1 MERNLESTAE
11 SDDLVKPK
19 DKANE
24 PGFKDGGDQK
34 SSGIGADIASD
45 KGEKVRRSSNSRSNK
60 AKRKVSF
67 EAQKPEKGRSDTK
80 KSSVAYQK
88 DKKIKQGD
96 KIESAE
102 TKVFDEGQYGQFVC
116 THCNRNVSKM
126 IECELC
132 ECWACLQCQN
142 VDEEV
147 YNIFTYEAKFT
158 GLHWFCNNCDMTIVE
173 TMSNMKN
180 GAVPTASE
188 GQTVIQQDA
197 EHTPVQDFSAM
208 ERLAVR
214 MEKKMN
220 ERMDHILNEAQS
232 MLTRMMEVTEE
243 RMEKSYAEAVCAASA
258 GDLGTNTTKQNS
270 VPIRCSDSFN
280 HQGQFEVFPTR
291 ESSASIRKER
301 ATPSCSVAEVVT
313 LTVDELKDRDNRRN
327 NIVVYNMQEPNET
340 MRSKRQSKDNDQ
352 VKDMLCNGLCVDI
365 QEGEIEQTTRLG
377 IRGKGP
383 DAKPRVLLV
392 HFNDP
397 SLRDEVIQAC
407 SKLRKTE
414 KWRSVYIAPDLS
426 KDQRQERWNLREE
439 LKRRKEEGEE
449 NLIIRN
455 GKIIPVKPRP
465 KSGNRGSTQSQEPC
479 STKQTIHAAN
489 QKEST
494 DHLVSQ
500 GARRKGTPESA
511 AVEKTHIGSAAS
523 TEHCIKKVDME
534 SSEHHVFQEDD
545 NSRSQN
551 TDI

>member
-11 SDDLVKPK
+11 SDELVKPK

-24 PGFKDGGDQK
+24 PGFKDGSDQK
-34 SSGIGADIASD
+34 SSGIGADISSD

-67 EAQKPEKGRSDTK
+67 EIQKREKGRSDTK
-80 KSSVAYQK
+80 KSSVADQK

-102 TKVFDEGQYGQFVC
+102 TKVIDEGQYGQFVC
-116 THCNRNVSKM
+116 TNCNRTVSKM

-173 TMSNMKN
+173 TISNMKN
-180 GAVPTASE
+180 GAVPTASK
-188 GQTVIQQDA
+188 GQTVSQQDA
-197 EHTPVQDFSAM
+197 EHTPVQDFSTM
-208 ERLAVR
+208 ERLAER

-220 ERMDHILNEAQS
+220 ERMDHILHEAQS

-243 RMEKSYAEAVCAASA
+243 RMEKSYAEVVCAASA

-270 VPIRCSDSFN
+270 VPIRCTDSFN
-280 HQGQFEVFPTR
+280 HQ
-291 ESSASIRKER
+291 SSASMRKER
-301 ATPSCSVAEVVT
+301 VTPSCSVAEVVT

-327 NIVVYNMQEPNET
+327 NIVVYNMPEPNET
-340 MRSKRQSKDNDQ
+340 MRSKRRSKDNDQ
-352 VKDMLCNGLCVDI
+352 VKDMLCNGLFVDI

-414 KWRSVYIAPDLS
+414 KWRTVYIAPDLS

-465 KSGNRGSTQSQEPC
+465 KSGNRGSTQSQEPR
-479 STKQTIHAAN
+479 STKPMMHAAN
-489 QKEST
+489 QNEST

-500 GARRKGTPESA
+500 GARRKGSPESA
-511 AVEKTHIGSAAS
+511 AVEKTNIGSAAS
-523 TEHCIKKVDME
+523 TEHCVNKVDME
-534 SSEHHVFQEDD
+534 SATEHDVFQEDD